1 LFSAEQTLALL
12 DYGGGYRVTPREVD
26 STRFESRILVVKVIA
41 MALPSPAWYAVSG
54 APSSG
59 KTTTVRLLAARGY
72 RTTEEQ
78 ARAIITEE
86 IAKGRTLEEVRGA
99 GEWFQEVI
107 LERQLAL
114 EAQLPLDETV
124 FLDRGTP
131 DGLAYERFLKLQP
144 NPALAAAAQRSPY
157 RRVFLLEPLDFAAD
171 HGRIED
177 SETQANL
184 HHAIRDTY
192 VELGFDVVDVP
203 VLAPEERVDFILAR
217 L

>member
-1 LFSAEQTLALL
+1 
-12 DYGGGYRVTPREVD
+12 
-26 STRFESRILVVKVIA
+26 VKVIA

-59 KTTTVRLLAARGY
+59 KTTTVRLLAARGF

-86 IAKGRTLEEVRGA
+86 MQKGRTLEDVRGA

-114 EAQLPLDETV
+114 EAQLPRDETV

-144 NPALAAAAQRSPY
+144 NPALTAAAQRSPY
-157 RRVFLLEPLDFAAD
+157 RRVFVLEPLSFAAD

-192 VELGFDVVDVP
+192 LELGFDVVDVP
-203 VLAPEERVDFILAR
+203 VLAPEDRVTFILERV
-217 L
+217 

>member
-1 LFSAEQTLALL
+1 MPS
-12 DYGGGYRVTPREVD
+12 
-26 STRFESRILVVKVIA
+26 
-41 MALPSPAWYAVSG
+41 LPPPWYAVSG

-86 IAKGRTLEEVRGA
+86 MAKGRTLEAVRGA

-114 EAQLPLDETV
+114 EAQLPVDETV
-124 FLDRGTP
+124 FLDRGVP

-144 NPALAAAAQRSPY
+144 NPALNAAALRSTY
-157 RRVFLLEPLDFAAD
+157 RRVFVLDPLSFTAD

-177 SETQANL
+177 SETQKNL
-184 HHAIRDTY
+184 HDAIRETY
-192 VELGFDVVDVP
+192 LDLGFDVVDVP
-203 VLAPEERVDFILAR
+203 VLAPAERVDFILER

>member
-1 LFSAEQTLALL
+1 MTNA
-12 DYGGGYRVTPREVD
+12 
-26 STRFESRILVVKVIA
+26 
-41 MALPSPAWYAVSG
+41 SPPWYAVSG

-78 ARAIITEE
+78 ARAIIIEE
-86 IAKGRTLEEVRGA
+86 MAKGRTLEEVRGA

-107 LERQLAL
+107 LERQLRL
-114 EAQLPLDETV
+114 ESELDKHETV

-131 DGLAYERFLKLQP
+131 DGLAYERFLKLIP
-144 NPALAAAAQRSPY
+144 NPQLADAARQSRY
-157 RRVFLLEPLDFAAD
+157 RRVFVLDPLDFIAD

-177 SETQANL
+177 GETQAQL
-184 HHAIRDTY
+184 HHAILSTY
-192 VELGFDVVDVP
+192 EELGFDVVEVP
-203 VLAPEERVDFILAR
+203 VLPPEERVDFILTR

>member
-1 LFSAEQTLALL
+1 
-12 DYGGGYRVTPREVD
+12 
-26 STRFESRILVVKVIA
+26 
-41 MALPSPAWYAVSG
+41 MAPLPPPWYAVSG

-78 ARAIITEE
+78 ARAIIAEE
-86 IAKGRTLEEVRGA
+86 MATGRTLEDVRGA

-114 EAQLPLDETV
+114 EAQLPPDETV

-157 RRVFLLEPLDFAAD
+157 RRVFVLEPLSFIAD

-177 SETQANL
+177 SETQTNL

-192 VELGFDVVDVP
+192 LELGFDVVDVP
-203 VLAPEERVDFILAR
+203 VLAPEERVDFILER

>member
-1 LFSAEQTLALL
+1 
-12 DYGGGYRVTPREVD
+12 
-26 STRFESRILVVKVIA
+26 
-41 MALPSPAWYAVSG
+41 MAQLPPPWYAVSG

-78 ARAIITEE
+78 ARAIIAEE
-86 IAKGRTLEEVRGA
+86 MAKGRTLEEVRGA

-107 LERQLAL
+107 LQRQLAL
-114 EAQLPLDETV
+114 EAQLPRDETV

-144 NPALAAAAQRSPY
+144 NPALTEAAQRSAY
-157 RRVFLLEPLDFAAD
+157 RRVFVLEPLAFIAD

-177 SETQANL
+177 TETQTNL

-203 VLAPEERVDFILAR
+203 LLVPEERVDFILAR

>member
-1 LFSAEQTLALL
+1 MA
-12 DYGGGYRVTPREVD
+12 G
-26 STRFESRILVVKVIA
+26 STRFDSRILVVKVIA
-41 MALPSPAWYAVSG
+41 MALPSPAWFAVSG

-86 IAKGRTLEEVRGA
+86 IANGRTLEEVRGA
-99 GEWFQEVI
+99 GEWFQAVI

-157 RRVFLLEPLDFAAD
+157 RRVFVLEPLDFAAD

-177 SETQANL
+177 SETQTNL

-192 VELGFDVVDVP
+192 LELGFDVVDVP
-203 VLAPEERVDFILAR
+203 VLASVERVDFILER

>member
-1 LFSAEQTLALL
+1 MVQ
-12 DYGGGYRVTPREVD
+12 
-26 STRFESRILVVKVIA
+26 
-41 MALPSPAWYAVSG
+41 SPPPWFAVSG

-86 IAKGRTLEEVRGA
+86 MAKGRTLEEVRGA
-99 GEWFQEVI
+99 GEWFQEAI

-114 EAQLPLDETV
+114 EALLPHDENV

-131 DGLAYERFLKLQP
+131 DGLAYERFLKLVP
-144 NPALAAAAQRSPY
+144 NPALTAAAERSPY
-157 RRVFLLEPLDFAAD
+157 RRVFLLEPLAFTAD

-192 VELGFDVVDVP
+192 VDLGFDVVDVP
-203 VLAPEERVDFILAR
+203 VLSPEARVDFILAR

>member
-1 LFSAEQTLALL
+1 
-12 DYGGGYRVTPREVD
+12 
-26 STRFESRILVVKVIA
+26 VIVMTNA
-41 MALPSPAWYAVSG
+41 SPPWYAVSG

-59 KTTTVRLLAARGY
+59 KTTTVGLLAARGY

-86 IAKGRTLEEVRGA
+86 MAKGRTLEDVRGA

-114 EAQLPLDETV
+114 EAQLPHDETV
-124 FLDRGTP
+124 FLDRGIP

-144 NPALAAAAQRSPY
+144 NPALTAAAQRSHY
-157 RRVFLLEPLDFAAD
+157 RRVFVLEPLAFAAD

-177 SETQANL
+177 SETQVNL
-184 HHAIRDTY
+184 HRAIRDTY
-192 VELGFDVVDVP
+192 RELGFDVVDVP
-203 VLAPEERVDFILAR
+203 VLSPEERVDFILDR
-217 L
+217 V